1 MHSRQWY
8 YVNTKI
14 NPADMASRGM
24 LANELVENNLWWH
37 GPKLTDLKFKAE
49 HDISADNKSK
59 AESEMKKPNCFLV
72 KNSCNFLV
80 DDISSHFNHKR
91 VFKNICKFISI
102 IYKRIIEN
110 KGKQCDFNDRINRF
124 KNYEYVLLQLVQI
137 SEFQEEINCIKS
149 KLPLPK
155 TSSLRSLNP
164 FLDGHDI
171 LRVGGRLQNSTL
183 SFSQKHPI
191 ILPYGHQ
198 VTKNIIRE
206 AHENLLH
213 GGLKLTASY
222 IRNRFYIV
230 RGLRL
235 IKSILNGCIK
245 CVRFKHNLQSQL
257 MGSLPSPRVNQYR
270 TFLHSGVDYAGPFTL
285 KAWKGRCNKQTK
297 AYVAV
302 FVCLSTK
309 AIHIELVSDLSSE
322 CFLAAFKRFSS
333 RRGRI
338 QCLYSDQGTNFKGAS
353 KLLEIDCMRAQNTW
367 NKELSSSFDKMCTKW
382 NFIPPAYPHFG
393 GLWEAGVKSIKTH
406 LVKTIGNACL
416 TFEEFSTLLV
426 QIEGV
431 LNSRP
436 LSPLT
441 DNPEDYSA
449 LTPAHFLIGEPIV
462 SPPEG
467 FINPDTKSGI
477 KRWQYIQ
484 KLRQNF
490 WLQWKSEY
498 IHRLQRRPKWLN
510 ANRNLIV
517 NDLVII
523 TDERYP
529 PTQ

>member
-1 MHSRQWY
+1 MQSLWLSKKGWDEPLEPEIIKIFRRFVDSLPSLNQLQIPRWIGIIDENSPLTLIGFSDASEKGYAAVVYLVHPTISDKLILLCSKTRVAPIKKITLPRLELCGAVLLSELLKWCTKLLNRQLNIYAFTDSEIVLCWLRSHPSRWPTFIANRTSQILEWMHSRQWY

-110 KGKQCDFNDRINRF
+110 KGKQCDFNDRINPF

-245 CVRFKHNLQSQL
+245 LL
-257 MGSLPSPRVNQYR
+257 GL
-270 TFLHSGVDYAGPFTL
+270 
-285 KAWKGRCNKQTK
+285 NKI
-297 AYVAV
+297 Y
-302 FVCLSTK
+302 
-309 AIHIELVSDLSSE
+309 
-322 CFLAAFKRFSS
+322 
-333 RRGRI
+333 
-338 QCLYSDQGTNFKGAS
+338 
-353 KLLEIDCMRAQNTW
+353 
-367 NKELSSSFDKMCTKW
+367 
-382 NFIPPAYPHFG
+382 
-393 GLWEAGVKSIKTH
+393 
-406 LVKTIGNACL
+406 
-416 TFEEFSTLLV
+416 
-426 QIEGV
+426 
-431 LNSRP
+431 
-436 LSPLT
+436 
-441 DNPEDYSA
+441 
-449 LTPAHFLIGEPIV
+449 
-462 SPPEG
+462 
-467 FINPDTKSGI
+467 
-477 KRWQYIQ
+477 
-484 KLRQNF
+484 
-490 WLQWKSEY
+490 
-498 IHRLQRRPKWLN
+498 
-510 ANRNLIV
+510 NRS
-517 NDLVII
+517 
-523 TDERYP
+523 
-529 PTQ
+529 